1 MKTVIYIVRITKK
14 IKASYV
20 HYVTVIKKCRK
31 SSIYDSNLTLLKE
44 KISHQNKENSIKIE
58 TLE

>member
-1 MKTVIYIVRITKK
+1 M
-14 IKASYV
+14 SYV

-31 SSIYDSNLTLLKE
+31 SSIYDSNLTLLEE